1 MDNIDEVEK
10 NKKLEYKIFGLENI
24 VLKIRE

>member
-1 MDNIDEVEK
+1 MDNIDEVEE